1 MKTAFVSY
9 IFFISILLGGCS
21 THSNPSYQS
30 LNESLKEQ
38 VNNKDGALIKENLF
52 PQVDEKIVAPGF
64 YFKLN
69 HPNDKDLSGNFRVG
83 FDYRIN
89 LPYKV
94 SIDTRGLT
102 VQELIDK
109 VVDSYRSFFKLG
121 SPNVSFS
128 LIERKYWVEIGGL
141 VNKSGKYLVNS
152 NTTFDEL
159 AAMAGGISSEA
170 KTEYMTAKIT
180 QGETIIEV
188 DLNQYY
194 KTGDLSKFPPWK
206 GGDVVFVKKL
216 GGLTTIAPQMVRVL
230 GDVRSPNDIPFV
242 EGADIFY
249 YILKAGGQNNTVDME
264 KYEIVRTIN
273 GEKRSIRFDPTKVE
287 TIPKIQAGDVLTLYP
302 FRESFTERVLR
313 TASYLGTII
322 TAIAVLV
329 IAL

>member
-9 IFFISILLGGCS
+9 LFFISILVSGCS
-21 THSNPSYQS
+21 SHSNPDYQS

-38 VNNKDGALIKENLF
+38 VNSQDPQTIKENLF
-52 PQVDEKIVAPGF
+52 PQVDENLVAPGF

-83 FDYRIN
+83 FDYKIS
-89 LPYKV
+89 LPYKIT
-94 SIDTRGLT
+94 IDTKGLT
-102 VQELIDK
+102 VQDLADK
-109 VVDSYRSFFKLG
+109 VVSSYRSFFKSG

-159 AAMAGGISSEA
+159 AAMAGGISTEA

-180 QGETIIEV
+180 QGETVIEV

-194 KTGDLSKFPPWK
+194 KSGDLTKFPPWR

-216 GGLTTIAPQMVRVL
+216 GGLTSITPQMVRVL
-230 GDVRSPNDIPFV
+230 GDVRSPNDIPYV
-242 EGADIFY
+242 DGADLFY

-273 GEKRSIRFDPTKVE
+273 GQKQSIRFDPTKVD

-302 FRESFTERVLR
+302 FRESLTERVLR